1 MVGEAHVSMIPTT
14 PKKVWSAN
22 VNGHAVQALGPSNAI
37 LLDVLRDEVGMLG
50 VKSGCDLGTCGCCT
64 VLVNGEPRLSCLCL
78 AGQVEGDD
86 ITTVEGLAEGAH
98 LAPIQTCFATHG
110 GSQCGFCT
118 PGFLMAAEALLDSNP
133 EPSREEISCEIDGNL
148 CRCTGYQQII
158 DSIEAAAEIKRG
170 DAPAPMPASNPHP
183 NPHPEGPDQP
193 SMPPGHAR

>member
-1 MVGEAHVSMIPTT
+1 MVGEAHVSMIPTM

-22 VNGHAVQALGPSNAI
+22 VNGHAVQALAPSNAI

-50 VKSGCDLGTCGCCT
+50 VKRGCDLGTCGCCT

-78 AGQVEGDD
+78 AGQVEGDE
-86 ITTVEGLAEGAH
+86 ITTVEGLSKGAH

-133 EPSREEISCEIDGNL
+133 EPTREEISCAIDGNL

-170 DAPAPMPASNPHP
+170 DAPAPTPASNPHP

>member
-22 VNGHAVQALGPSNAI
+22 VNGHAVQALAPSNAI

-50 VKSGCDLGTCGCCT
+50 VKRGCDLGTCGCCT

-133 EPSREEISCEIDGNL
+133 KPSREEISCAIDGNL

-170 DAPAPMPASNPHP
+170 DAPAPAPASAPHP
-183 NPHPEGPDQP
+183 NPHPEGPEEP

>member
-50 VKSGCDLGTCGCCT
+50 VKRGCDLGTCGCCT
-64 VLVNGEPRLSCLCL
+64 VLVHGEPRLSCLCL

-133 EPSREEISCEIDGNL
+133 EPSREEISCAIDGNL

>member
-22 VNGHAVQALGPSNAI
+22 VNGHAVQALAPSNAI

-50 VKSGCDLGTCGCCT
+50 VKRGCDLGTCGCCT

-133 EPSREEISCEIDGNL
+133 EPSREEISCAIDGNL

-170 DAPAPMPASNPHP
+170 DAPAPGPASAPHP